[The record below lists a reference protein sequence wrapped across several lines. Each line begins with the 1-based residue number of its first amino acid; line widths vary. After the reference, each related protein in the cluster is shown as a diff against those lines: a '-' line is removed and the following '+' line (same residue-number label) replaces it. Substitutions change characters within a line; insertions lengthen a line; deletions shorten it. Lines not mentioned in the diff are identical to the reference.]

1 MLQDPLLAPHFVW
14 DAQRLY
20 KHNGT
25 RYERFIDEP
34 WTADRW
40 WRIQVCTLAFVVVI
54 VS

>member
-1 MLQDPLLAPHFVW
+1 MDLLQDTRLAPSFVW

-25 RYERFIDEP
+25 GFERFIDEP

-40 WRIQVCTLAFVVVI
+40 WRIQVGDTNPL
-54 VS
+54 